1 MQIILKLYDDASS
14 SKINFSKAKNYRL
27 EHIKIE
33 KINQGKWTGHN
44 FSLKYLRLILVN
56 LSSITPIGRKKIKQ

>member
-14 SKINFSKAKNYRL
+14 SKINFSAKNYRL

-44 FSLKYLRLILVN
+44 FSLKYLGLILVN